1 MLNLPDPPPLLF
13 HKNRPPFLLTRHRDG
28 LSVWLFCIF
37 LSSLTHLFPLSTFR
51 FFFFTP
57 PQSPWCYPFGSKTW
71 QLSSY
76 TVPIFNL
83 ISCHP
88 ILLILHLLSRCHTF
102 YPLNPPPLPHRL
114 LSRAHHLSPFLSSPF
129 SQTNVLERTSLYIT
143 SWFVTRTQYDH
154 VMQNTQ
160 VLDKLDDRMPKTKHL
175 LYCPTIEF
183 VKQLLNQIIWFQVLR

>member
-13 HKNRPPFLLTRHRDG
+13 HKNHPPFLLTRHRDG

-102 YPLNPPPLPHRL
+102 YPLNPPPPPPPLTFTSSSSFTFPILTFFSNERPRANLTLHNL
-114 LSRAHHLSPFLSSPF
+114 LIRD
-129 SQTNVLERTSLYIT
+129 TNTVRPCDAKHTGA
-143 SWFVTRTQYDH
+143 W
-154 VMQNTQ
+154 Q
-160 VLDKLDDRMPKTKHL
+160 VRWP
-175 LYCPTIEF
+175 YAE
-183 VKQLLNQIIWFQVLR
+183 N